1 MGLSVYGLDDVIN
14 FIEDM
19 EVLPYDEEQMLKKGG
34 KTLYEYAKEYIKKNV
49 HPISGLTY
57 KNIKGTFKRSN
68 MIYNLKFNSVD
79 STYVLW
85 GSSKN
90 DNRYVG
96 SDEKIIDD
104 SLDEVV
110 KEIEEELAKLKK
122 ID

>member
-34 KTLYEYAKEYIKKNV
+34 KTLYEYAKEYTKKNV

-57 KNIKGTFKRSN
+57 KKLKGTFKRTN
-68 MIYNLKFNSVD
+68 MVYNLKFNSVD

-90 DNRYVG
+90 SSYIG
-96 SDEKIIDD
+96 SDEKIIDG
-104 SLDEVV
+104 SLENVV
-110 KEIEEELAKLKK
+110 KDIEEELAKLKK